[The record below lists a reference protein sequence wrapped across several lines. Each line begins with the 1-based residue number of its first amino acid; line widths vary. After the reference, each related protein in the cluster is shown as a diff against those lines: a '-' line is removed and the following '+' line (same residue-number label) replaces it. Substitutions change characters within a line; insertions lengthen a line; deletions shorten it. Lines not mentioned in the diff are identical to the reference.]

1 KIKVYLPPNYSTST
15 ERFPVL
21 YLEDGTEYFNKT
33 RASVQQENMVKAGKV
48 KPFIIV
54 FIDPKERMKDYWAN
68 DAWAEFLATELVP
81 AIDAKY
87 RTLQNRDGRALLGA
101 SLGGVT
107 SVWTAL
113 KYPDK
118 FARVGGQSSSF
129 WIDNQRVIKELE
141 KLDPTKTPFRFYF
154 DTGTLEGVENSRRV
168 NVMLRGKGY
177 PVTYEEGET
186 GHNWTSWRDRLAD
199 AYIGLWKN

>member
-1 KIKVYLPPNYSTST
+1 
-15 ERFPVL
+15 L

-33 RASVQQENMVKAGKV
+33 LATVQQENLVKSGRV

-54 FIDPKERMKDYWAN
+54 FIDPKDRNKEYWAN
-68 DAWAEFLATELVP
+68 DAWADLV
-81 AIDAKY
+81 ANEIVSAVDAKY

-113 KYPDK
+113 KHPDI

-141 KLDPTKTPFRFYF
+141 KLDAARTLFHFYF

-199 AYIGLWKN
+199 AYVALWKN